1 MGLDMSLYGEIH
13 NYGIGDDKPM
23 LDGYPLTKQ
32 TVELSYWRKH
42 PNLHGYIVNTFA
54 GGEDECQRIELV
66 DSDLENI
73 IEAIKNDKLP
83 FTEGF
88 FFGRSPQKGESEYE
102 EMKEYDLEVFR
113 KARKWLATHNDKQFR
128 SVVYQSSW

>member
-13 NYGIGDDKPM
+13 NIGFGEDKPM
-23 LDGYPLTKQ
+23 LDGYPLMKQ

-54 GGEDECQRIELV
+54 DGEDECQRIELNE
-66 DSDLENI
+66 DDLTKI
-73 IEAIKNDKLP
+73 IEAVKNDKLP

-88 FFGRSPQKGESEYE
+88 FFGRSSMPGDSEYE
-102 EMKEYDLEVFR
+102 NQKEYDIEVFT
-113 KARKWLATHNDKQFR
+113 KARDWLDVDTKNEFR
-128 SVVYQSSW
+128 TVVYQASW